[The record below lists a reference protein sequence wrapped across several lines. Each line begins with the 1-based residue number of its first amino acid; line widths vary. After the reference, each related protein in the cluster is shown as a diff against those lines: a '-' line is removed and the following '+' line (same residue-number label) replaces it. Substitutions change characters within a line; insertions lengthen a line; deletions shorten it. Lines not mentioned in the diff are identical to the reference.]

1 MSNPADL
8 STSADLSRD
17 LDFPLAPR
25 PRSEKS
31 IVALWSQSV
40 LQCKR
45 LLMRWTRDPSTMIQS
60 LLYPALT
67 LLMFR
72 IVLGDSISAA
82 SGQPSIYGTVPMV
95 ALVGAM
101 VGSIVS
107 AVGLKAEKEN
117 GLLGRF
123 WTLPV
128 HRASGLVGRMLAEA
142 VRVLATTLVIVTV
155 GFGLGFRF
163 SQGVLAGIVLLLLP
177 ILFGMGFAVM
187 VTALATISGN
197 APLVEIVSI
206 STTLLMF
213 FNSGFVPVMAYPPWL
228 QPIVAAQPLSC
239 AVDAMRGLSLGGPVI
254 EPVLKTLAWSLGI
267 IALFLYPAIRGYRR
281 AAATGA

>member
-1 MSNPADL
+1 
-8 STSADLSRD
+8 
-17 LDFPLAPR
+17 
-25 PRSEKS
+25 
-31 IVALWSQSV
+31 
-40 LQCKR
+40 
-45 LLMRWTRDPSTMIQS
+45 
-60 LLYPALT
+60 
-67 LLMFR
+67 
-72 IVLGDSISAA
+72 
-82 SGQPSIYGTVPMV
+82 
-95 ALVGAM
+95 M

-213 FNSGFVPVMAYPPWL
+213 FNSGFVPVMAYPPL
-228 QPIVAAQPLSC
+228 AATHRCRP
-239 AVDAMRGLSLGGPVI
+239 AVVMRGRCDAGVCH
-254 EPVLKTLAWSLGI
+254 
-267 IALFLYPAIRGYRR
+267 
-281 AAATGA
+281 